1 MQNVGIVVS
10 FLNAYVLAVRSMSN
24 MNIVLCSD
32 YKCFFQETIGKMS
45 QSILKEIHSVDICLL
60 RTSM

>member
-32 YKCFFQETIGKMS
+32 YKCFFSRDNWENVTIYFERDS
-45 QSILKEIHSVDICLL
+45 FS
-60 RTSM
+60 